1 MRRGGPLAV
10 TSSPTIIGALT
21 VLITTLA
28 VFLAYNAGAGLPF
41 VPTYPV
47 SAIVPDATSLVANN
61 EVRIGGIRVG
71 LVKAITPVKVEDG
84 RTMAKLDLELNRD
97 VEPLPVDS
105 EVLIRNRS
113 SLGLKYVEIT
123 PGDSDEGYEA
133 GATIPP
139 TAARPH
145 PVELDQVLNTF
156 NERTRIAAQQNLK
169 GFGDALAGRGP
180 DLNEAIGVLAPLL
193 RHAQPV
199 VANLAAPQTN
209 LAGFFRA
216 LAATAAEIAPVGETA
231 AQLFVGLDG
240 TFAALASVAPFI
252 SDTISAAPATLA
264 EGTRSLP
271 AVRPFLEHS
280 ERFFRAL
287 EPGAEA
293 LADTSPTI
301 ASALH
306 AGVPVLNE
314 SPRFTRE
321 LEPTADALLDFP
333 GGARGPQR
341 PAPAHRFQQDARPHG
356 PLPGPGADDLQLPLD
371 PVREL
376 REHRIAE
383 RRPRELDAVHRVHA
397 PVRPQ
402 RRGFP
407 GVGARRRP
415 DDLQPP
421 ALQPVPE
428 HRLARPA
435 PRVRGR
441 QRDLR
446 GRRDGDRQPAGRAE
460 HPHPGSDEGAARGRD
475 AVTPPEDERARYR
488 AAHHQARRRLPS
500 PLIGALLLI
509 VAIVGPYIAFSKH
522 IPFTGHGYEL
532 TATFHNA
539 VAIAPK
545 SPVRIAGVDVGE
557 VLDTILGGAEHER
570 ALHRRRG
577 RAAGFR

>member
-41 VPTYPV
+41 VPTYPISV
-47 SAIVPDATSLVANN
+47 IVPDATSLVANN

-71 LVKAITPVKVEDG
+71 LVKAITPVRVEDG

-105 EVLIRNRS
+105 DVLIRNRS
-113 SLGLKYVEIT
+113 SLGLKYLEIT

-139 TAARPH
+139 TSARPH

-156 NERTRIAAQQNLK
+156 NLRTRIAAQQNLK

-209 LAGFFRA
+209 LAGFFRG
-216 LAATAAEIAPVGETA
+216 LAATAAEVAPVAETLG
-231 AQLFVGLDG
+231 QLSVGLDQ

-280 ERFFRAL
+280 ERFFRVF

-301 ASALH
+301 AAALH

-314 SPRFTRE
+314 SPRLTRE
-321 LEPTADALLDFP
+321 LEPTADALLDF
-333 GGARGPQR
+333 Q
-341 PAPAHRFQQDARPHG
+341 
-356 PLPGPGADDLQLPLD
+356 
-371 PVREL
+371 
-376 REHRIAE
+376 
-383 RRPRELDAVHRVHA
+383 
-397 PVRPQ
+397 
-402 RRGFP
+402 
-407 GVGARRRP
+407 
-415 DDLQPP
+415 
-421 ALQPVPE
+421 
-428 HRLARPA
+428 
-435 PRVRGR
+435 
-441 QRDLR
+441 
-446 GRRDGDRQPAGRAE
+446 
-460 HPHPGSDEGAARGRD
+460 AARGVRKGLSQLTGLSKTLD
-475 AVTPPEDERARYR
+475 PTLHFLAPVQTTCNYLSTLFGNFASTGSQSDGLGTWTRFIAFTPPFGPNDEG
-488 AAHHQARRRLPS
+488 S
-500 PLIGALLLI
+500 PASAPADGPTIFNHLHYNPYPNTDSPGQPHECEAGNEIYEPGETVIGN
-509 VAIVGPYIAFSKH
+509 P
-522 IPFTGHGYEL
+522 P
-532 TATFHNA
+532 
-539 VAIAPK
+539 
-545 SPVRIAGVDVGE
+545 GVQSIRTEGQTKGQLE
-557 VLDTILGGAEHER
+557 GGTR
-570 ALHRRRG
+570 
-577 RAAGFR
+577 